1 MILLDRYD
9 TIITVALSTHDMEVA
24 PTTMEVKNLQ
34 SKEVTTFPIYDI
46 AVSERTGIY
55 QFYVIRDGS
64 IPPPAQPDITLLKL
78 PDGTYT
84 YKCGEEIGL
93 FQVGIPA
100 LDKVEYSTQG
110 QNVVYQPS

>member
-1 MILLDRYD
+1 MILLDQYD
-9 TIITVALSTHDMEVA
+9 TIITVALSTHDMEVP

-46 AVSERTGIY
+46 AVTERAGIY
-55 QFYVIRDGS
+55 QFYIVRN
-64 IPPPAQPDITLLKL
+64 QPVTLTDTTILDL

-84 YKCGEEIGL
+84 YQCGEEIGL
-93 FQVGIPA
+93 FQIGIPT

-110 QNVVYQPS
+110 QNVVYQG